1 MNNWIT
7 IAEVKQ
13 FTGVKP
19 TQFDFSKEDTEKLD
33 EMIQEWIS
41 QSTALIKSYCNNQFK
56 DKDID
61 EAVKN
66 VCLRLTSNM
75 IALAIARRD
84 TPITKVN
91 DWTITITNSEIFS
104 KDLKED
110 LTPYIID
117 KSTVSDPINILTITG
132 D

>member
-7 IAEVKQ
+7 VDEVKQ

-41 QSTALIKSYCNNQFK
+41 QSMALIKSYCHNKFSSGIN
-56 DKDID
+56 

-84 TPITKVN
+84 TPITKIN

-117 KSTVSDPINILTITG
+117 KSTVSDSISIITITG

>member
-1 MNNWIT
+1 
-7 IAEVKQ
+7 
-13 FTGVKP
+13 
-19 TQFDFSKEDTEKLD
+19 
-33 EMIQEWIS
+33 MIQEWIS

-56 DKDID
+56 NEID

>member
-56 DKDID
+56 DEID
-61 EAVKN
+61 AVD
-66 VCLRLTSNM
+66 R
-75 IALAIARRD
+75 
-84 TPITKVN
+84 
-91 DWTITITNSEIFS
+91 
-104 KDLKED
+104 
-110 LTPYIID
+110 
-117 KSTVSDPINILTITG
+117 KSVV
-132 D
+132 